1 MLRCVTTYRVAD
13 LFDSLLK
20 NKNEVK
26 ARYTVKVL
34 FSVLQ
39 SYARCPM
46 YSDDQ
51 NDDKYTYN

>member
-13 LFDSLLK
+13 FFDSLLK

-26 ARYTVKVL
+26 AMYTVNVL

-39 SYARCPM
+39 SYDRCPM
-46 YSDDQ
+46 YSDDN